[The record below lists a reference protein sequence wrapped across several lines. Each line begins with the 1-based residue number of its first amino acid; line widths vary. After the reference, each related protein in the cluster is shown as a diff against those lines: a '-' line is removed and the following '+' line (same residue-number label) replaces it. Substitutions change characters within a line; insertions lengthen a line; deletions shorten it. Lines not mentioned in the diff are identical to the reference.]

1 MNSKYLSII
10 NSLLI
15 VTIAV
20 FLIFKLSSS
29 TKPTTINEDAAQ
41 LKNTESSSV
50 VLEDLSKSA
59 IDNGNIDF
67 SNLKIAFVNSDTV
80 STYYQFAKDVQATLL
95 KKQSSAEKQIKNKY
109 KEYEKMVGE
118 YQQSAKI
125 MGQSEAQEKG
135 QQIALLEQEIMSLEQ
150 SLNQKLAADEMK
162 ITSDYVIQT
171 NTYMQVIG
179 KQLGYDYVMSYRL
192 GGPMLYANPNY
203 DITNQVIELLN
214 IEYNAK

>member
-1 MNSKYLSII
+1 MNSKYLSVI

-15 VTIAV
+15 VTIAIV
-20 FLIFKLSSS
+20 LIFQLSSS
-29 TKPTTINEDAAQ
+29 TKSTATNEDSVQ
-41 LKNTESSSV
+41 LKNNEASAV
-50 VLEDLSKSA
+50 ALEDLSKSA
-59 IDNGNIDF
+59 TVNANIDF

-80 STYYQFAKDVQATLL
+80 STHYQFAKDVQAALL
-95 KKQSSAEKQIKNKY
+95 KKQSSAENQIKNKY
-109 KEYEKMVGE
+109 REYEKMVGE

-150 SLNQKLAADEMK
+150 SLNQKLSAEEMK

-192 GGPMLYANPNY
+192 GGPMLYANPNF

-214 IEYNAK
+214 IEYKAK

>member
-1 MNSKYLSII
+1 MNSKYLSVI

-15 VTIAV
+15 VTIAIV
-20 FLIFKLSSS
+20 LIFQLSSS
-29 TKPTTINEDAAQ
+29 TKSTATNEDSVQ
-41 LKNTESSSV
+41 LKNNEASAV
-50 VLEDLSKSA
+50 ALEDLSKSA
-59 IDNGNIDF
+59 TVNANIDF

-80 STYYQFAKDVQATLL
+80 STHYQFAKDVQAALL

-109 KEYEKMVGE
+109 REYEKMVGE

-150 SLNQKLAADEMK
+150 SLNQKLSAEEMK

-192 GGPMLYANPNY
+192 GGPMLYANPNF

-214 IEYNAK
+214 IEYKAK